1 MPTREFRRY
10 FERIGFS
17 LPAIPPTVAAGH
29 ICQHPL
35 TMKILINC
43 SLPYGLAHGGHAIQI
58 DQTMAALK
66 TLGLAVEPVRWWD
79 AAQTG
84 DVIHYFGRMSAE
96 HIRFAHARSIK
107 VVMAELLTAQGSR
120 TPRQLRAQKLISQ
133 VIARLAPRTFRA
145 AFNWDSYRL
154 ADALVALTPWEKQL
168 MEYLFG
174 AEPSRTLVVPNGV
187 EEVFFNA
194 APAARGPWLICTA
207 TITARKRVLELAQA
221 AVVARTPVW
230 IIGRA
235 YAETD
240 PYAQQFFRLA
250 RENPQYLRYEGAIGD
265 RAQLAAVYRAA
276 RGFVLLSTME
286 SLSLSA
292 LEAAACECP
301 VLLGDLPWAHGT
313 FAQGAQ
319 FCPVT
324 DSPAATAQALRRF
337 YDAAPSL
344 ACPPKPPTWP
354 DVARQLL
361 AVYTK
366 VLAG

>member
-1 MPTREFRRY
+1 
-10 FERIGFS
+10 
-17 LPAIPPTVAAGH
+17 
-29 ICQHPL
+29 
-35 TMKILINC
+35 MKILINF

-194 APAARGPWLICTA
+194 APAARGPWLISPPPLPPANGCWNWPKPQSWRAPRSGLSAAPMPKPIPMPSSFSDWPGKIRNTSA
-207 TITARKRVLELAQA
+207 TRAPSATARNWLRF
-221 AVVARTPVW
+221 T
-230 IIGRA
+230 GR
-235 YAETD
+235 
-240 PYAQQFFRLA
+240 P
-250 RENPQYLRYEGAIGD
+250 GA
-265 RAQLAAVYRAA
+265 LCY
-276 RGFVLLSTME
+276 
-286 SLSLSA
+286 
-292 LEAAACECP
+292 
-301 VLLGDLPWAHGT
+301 
-313 FAQGAQ
+313 
-319 FCPVT
+319 
-324 DSPAATAQALRRF
+324 
-337 YDAAPSL
+337 
-344 ACPPKPPTWP
+344 
-354 DVARQLL
+354 
-361 AVYTK
+361 
-366 VLAG
+366 